1 MTRGLANMN
10 IVLSRTNSGE
20 TWLVEIETWLSQPRS
35 PADDEVK
42 RELGRRVPGYQSAAA
57 EGGVREIQEKG

>member
-1 MTRGLANMN
+1 LPTPHPKLRIAGAGEAP
-10 IVLSRTNSGE
+10 GE
-20 TWLVEIETWLSQPRS
+20 TWLTEVETWLSQPRA
-35 PADDEVK
+35 PADEEVK